1 MEKGGLKLD
10 STSQFIYGIGMTLL
24 TAALF
29 ITPVFF
35 LLDYLHDHNQIAYII
50 VAAVL
55 LKLMFSI
62 RGLRQVALR
71 IKTLIRYKK
80 EQETRHELRAL
91 VSRDI
96 RELSEPQ
103 KVSAVTE
110 SVAEGTCDSLIAS
123 LFFFLILGVPGA
135 IGYRVVN
142 TLDSMIGYHGK
153 YENLGKFA
161 ARLDDILNFIPARLA
176 ALLLILAA
184 ASRKT
189 GRFAW
194 RIAWREHRLT
204 ESPNAG
210 WPIAAMAGALHV
222 RLEKPGYYRLG
233 ESREPLNPQ
242 TIDGAVKLF
251 SIAALGWVLICLMG
265 GGIRFVISA

>member
-1 MEKGGLKLD
+1 
-10 STSQFIYGIGMTLL
+10 
-24 TAALF
+24 
-29 ITPVFF
+29 
-35 LLDYLHDHNQIAYII
+35 
-50 VAAVL
+50 
-55 LKLMFSI
+55 
-62 RGLRQVALR
+62 
-71 IKTLIRYKK
+71 
-80 EQETRHELRAL
+80 
-91 VSRDI
+91 
-96 RELSEPQ
+96 
-103 KVSAVTE
+103 
-110 SVAEGTCDSLIAS
+110 
-123 LFFFLILGVPGA
+123 
-135 IGYRVVN
+135 
-142 TLDSMIGYHGK
+142 MIGYHGK

-176 ALLLILAA
+176 ALLIILAA

-222 RLEKPGYYRLG
+222 RLEKSGHYRLG
-233 ESREPLNPQ
+233 EPDEPLNPE

-265 GGIRFVISA
+265 GGIQFVISA